1 MLLYIRLLSESFSFA
16 LNALRNNK
24 LRTLLSLLGVTIGI
38 FSIIAVL
45 AAVDSM
51 DKKIKED
58 LSDMDMNTIYLMN
71 FSFGPSEVP
80 RWKRDQFPKVTYEE
94 FEFLKKSV
102 PSIDK
107 ISFNFFA
114 RNESVKFESKTVNS
128 IRVKPSTE
136 DFFDIEPIKI
146 ETGRLFNAAES
157 NSGSPVIVIGNEVA
171 KGLFDTSDPIGK
183 KIRLYGQK
191 LTVIGVLK
199 KQGQGMFGDSND
211 VGVFFPVNFLRRMYG
226 DDNDALRA
234 AILIKPEK
242 GIDIEEFK
250 AEVSQKLR
258 VHRGVKT
265 GEIDNFFMN
274 VLSGFTDFIDNIVG
288 QMNAIGWGISAFS
301 LLVGGFGLCGIPENL
316 ISALRDK
323 GSNGLTVVSNNAG
336 VDDFGL
342 GLLLRTRQ
350 IKRMI
355 SSYVGENKEFER
367 QLLSG
372 ELEVELIPQGT
383 LAERCRAA
391 GAGIPAFFT
400 PAGVGTEVAEGKEV
414 RVFDGKTY
422 LLEHAFQSDFAL
434 VKAWKGDRYGN
445 LIFKDTARNFNPM
458 MAMAGK
464 ITIAEVEEL
473 VPLGQLDPNEV
484 HVAGIFV
491 HRIFQGSNYEK
502 RIEQRT
508 VRPKS

>member
-1 MLLYIRLLSESFSFA
+1 MLLYLRLLSESFSFA
-16 LNALRNNK
+16 INALRNNK

-80 RWKRDQFPKVTYEE
+80 RWKREQFPKVTYDE
-94 FEFLKKSV
+94 FEFLKKSI

-146 ETGRLFNAAES
+146 ETGRLFNASES
-157 NSGSPVIVIGNEVA
+157 NSGSPVIVIGSEVA
-171 KGLFDTSDPIGK
+171 NGLFENTDPIGK

-211 VGVFFPVNFLRRMYG
+211 VAVFFPVNFLRRMYG
-226 DDNDALRA
+226 DENDALRA

-250 AEVSQKLR
+250 AELAQKLR
-258 VHRGVKT
+258 THRGVKT

-301 LLVGGFGLCGIPENL
+301 LLVGGFGIANIMFVSVKERTNL
-316 ISALRDK
+316 IGIQKALGAKNKFILFQFLIEAVILSLIGGLIGMFLVWVIAIILSSTLDFEFVLSASNMLL
-323 GSNGLTVVSNNAG
+323 GSGLAA
-336 VDDFGL
+336 FIGL
-342 GLLLRTRQ
+342 
-350 IKRMI
+350 I
-355 SSYVGENKEFER
+355 
-367 QLLSG
+367 
-372 ELEVELIPQGT
+372 
-383 LAERCRAA
+383 
-391 GAGIPAFFT
+391 AGIIPAIS
-400 PAGVGTEVAEGKEV
+400 ASK
-414 RVFDGKTY
+414 
-422 LLEHAFQSDFAL
+422 
-434 VKAWKGDRYGN
+434 
-445 LIFKDTARNFNPM
+445 
-458 MAMAGK
+458 
-464 ITIAEVEEL
+464 
-473 VPLGQLDPNEV
+473 LDPVE
-484 HVAGIFV
+484 AIRSGM
-491 HRIFQGSNYEK
+491 
-502 RIEQRT
+502 
-508 VRPKS
+508 